1 MKLNQLNAFLAVTQ
15 HTTIRGAARALGLTQ
30 PAVTRVV
37 RELELD
43 FGVPLI
49 TRSVKGIEL
58 TEYGK
63 AFEVRARLLVEEM
76 RRTRDEL
83 EQIKHGTTGSVSISV
98 SPTVA
103 FTILPA
109 AFDAFT
115 RSLPEATVSFSEGSH
130 TFGFARLRDGTLDFI
145 VTHLLKEPEE
155 ADGEFT
161 YIPLFR
167 SVFVVGARNRHPRV
181 RARSLREIHD
191 EQWCMPLYGAGGDDL
206 TRSIFQPNG
215 MARPK
220 RIVRCPS
227 FSVALGLVA
236 HTNVLS
242 VFAKPLVD
250 IEFKRHG
257 IKALTLQEPL
267 PQLTVA
273 IIARRDARLTP
284 AALHFIDCLKEAS
297 AVFGADSLKTSALA
311 Q

>member
-1 MKLNQLNAFLAVTQ
+1 MKLNQLNAFLAVTE
-15 HTTIRGAARALGLTQ
+15 HATIRGAARALGVTQ
-30 PAVTRVV
+30 PAVTKVM

-58 TEYGK
+58 TEYGR
-63 AFEVRARLLVEEM
+63 AFEVRARLLVAEM
-76 RRTRDEL
+76 RRTRDEM
-83 EQIKHGTTGSVSISV
+83 EQIKRGTTGSVSISV

-115 RSLPEATVSFSEGSH
+115 RSLPDATVSFSEGSN
-130 TFGFARLRDGTLDFI
+130 TFGFAKLRDGTLDFI
-145 VTHLLKEPEE
+145 VTHLLEEPDETS
-155 ADGEFT
+155 GEFT
-161 YIPLFR
+161 CIPLFR
-167 SVFVVGARNRHPRV
+167 TVFVVGARSRHPRV

-191 EQWCMPLYGAGGDDL
+191 EQWCMPLYGVGGDDL

-215 MARPK
+215 MTRPK

-242 VFAKPLVD
+242 VFARPLVD

-267 PQLTVA
+267 PELTVA
-273 IIARRDARLTP
+273 IIVRRGARLTP
-284 AALHFIDCLKEAS
+284 AALHFIDCLTDAS
-297 AVFGADSLKTSALA
+297 AKFEAEQHALLR
-311 Q
+311 